1 MGSNIPEMIVMI
13 RHILVS
19 RSCTVLRMMLGA
31 GVLAG
36 CCERWGYDSRCGAGR
51 MPENVDVDK
60 QLMLI
65 CGLGMDLSLK
75 GRVLLYKAE
84 MK

>member
-1 MGSNIPEMIVMI
+1 MVARG
-13 RHILVS
+13 RGLHDD
-19 RSCTVLRMMLGA
+19 
-31 GVLAG
+31 G
-36 CCERWGYDSRCGAGR
+36 CCGGGGYDLRCGAGR

>member
-1 MGSNIPEMIVMI
+1 
-13 RHILVS
+13 
-19 RSCTVLRMMLGA
+19 
-31 GVLAG
+31 
-36 CCERWGYDSRCGAGR
+36 
-51 MPENVDVDK
+51 MPEKGDVDK

-65 CGLGMDLSLK
+65 CGLGMGLSLK